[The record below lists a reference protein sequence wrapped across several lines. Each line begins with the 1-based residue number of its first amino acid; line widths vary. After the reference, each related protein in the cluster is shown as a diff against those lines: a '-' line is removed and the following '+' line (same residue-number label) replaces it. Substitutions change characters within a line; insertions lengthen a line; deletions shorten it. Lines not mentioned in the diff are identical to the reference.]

1 MIKCRKMIGYLPQR
15 HGLFTGTIAENISSL
30 EPPNSDR
37 IIEVSK
43 MVNIHEMILRMP
55 QGYET
60 FINGSNVFLSG
71 GEVQRICIARA
82 IYHNPECII
91 LDEPNSALDKPGE
104 QYLSDLVKSLKM
116 QNKLVVIVSHRKGII
131 KEMDRILE
139 LNDGKQV
146 IFCLAK
152 EYLENVSNQ
161 EEFDSKFTD

>member
-1 MIKCRKMIGYLPQR
+1 
-15 HGLFTGTIAENISSL
+15 
-30 EPPNSDR
+30 
-37 IIEVSK
+37 

-60 FINGSNVFLSG
+60 FINGSNVFLWRRG
-71 GEVQRICIARA
+71 PENLIARA